1 MPNIDHEK
9 RARVTYQKLY
19 GTVKPEQAWDDY
31 EIQRRLTL
39 LISYGRA
46 VEREVW
52 EQAAKEVEQIAVN
65 HRSGFSPLLLEVQ
78 LARLKQCRAQGA

>member
-1 MPNIDHEK
+1 MFEDLEHDNNHNERDI
-9 RARVTYQKLY
+9 
-19 GTVKPEQAWDDY
+19 G
-31 EIQRRLTL
+31 
-39 LISYGRA
+39 LIAAYGRA

-78 LARLKQCRAQGA
+78 LARLKQCRAQGACCTN